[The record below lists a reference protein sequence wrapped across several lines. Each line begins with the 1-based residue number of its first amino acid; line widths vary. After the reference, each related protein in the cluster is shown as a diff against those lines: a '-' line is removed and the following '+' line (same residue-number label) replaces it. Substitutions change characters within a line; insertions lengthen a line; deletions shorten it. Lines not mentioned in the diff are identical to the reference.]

1 LLVCKGYFPEFPK
14 ICPKNFYDLDGL
26 FELLDQT
33 DFLRLPESS
42 VQASVVI
49 FGAANVFQGAA
60 VDFGCAFKLVVTRQT
75 CTNPVNIC

>member
-1 LLVCKGYFPEFPK
+1 
-14 ICPKNFYDLDGL
+14 
-26 FELLDQT
+26 
-33 DFLRLPESS
+33 LPESS

-75 CTNPVNIC
+75 CTNPVNICWRTVVKCIKKKYY